1 MKINIFLAIII
12 FSTQLFI
19 NANSYYK
26 LDHPVIQML
35 DGIKE
40 AMDGAAIWDIERVRW
55 HMRRMHVGK
64 LDKATK
70 KFTGIFDLNGQ
81 KYSILELAKIEA
93 EAEQSGNQE
102 LLQKLNVIHNS
113 AVKEFIVFTAE
124 FLEKSKDTK
133 HLIIKLMEESCK
145 QRSRLNS
152 PILSW
157 AETNG
162 DEETVF
168 RQVNK
173 NLQAISLFFVHL
185 SDFFLDLV
193 NSCPK
198 GYAQFKKFLKDK
210 KNL

>member
-64 LDKATK
+64 LDKATQ
-70 KFTGIFDLNGQ
+70 KFTGIYDLNGQ

-93 EAEQSGNQE
+93 EAEQAGNQE
-102 LLQKLNVIHNS
+102 LLQKLNAIHNS
-113 AVKEFIVFTAE
+113 AVKEFLIFVLLGTAGIKSADGDLDPTFNPSGTPPGIVVT
-124 FLEKSKDTK
+124 
-133 HLIIKLMEESCK
+133 LIGTNNLI
-145 QRSRLNS
+145 NS
-152 PILSW
+152 I
-157 AETNG
+157 
-162 DEETVF
+162 
-168 RQVNK
+168 
-173 NLQAISLFFVHL
+173 AIQ
-185 SDFFLDLV
+185 
-193 NSCPK
+193 N
-198 GYAQFKKFLKDK
+198 
-210 KNL
+210 